1 MRGDDLFM
9 NFMFANCCQKTVNPL
24 VKILD
29 LPLEERRQIKETIS
43 QTRKR
48 AKYMSI
54 KETWKPL
61 DAKGPQSNKGK
72 KLASW
77 PWKLIEWLISG

>member
-1 MRGDDLFM
+1 M
-9 NFMFANCCQKTVNPL
+9 P
-24 VKILD
+24 
-29 LPLEERRQIKETIS
+29 
-43 QTRKR
+43 
-48 AKYMSI
+48 I
-54 KETWKPL
+54 KETWKPR